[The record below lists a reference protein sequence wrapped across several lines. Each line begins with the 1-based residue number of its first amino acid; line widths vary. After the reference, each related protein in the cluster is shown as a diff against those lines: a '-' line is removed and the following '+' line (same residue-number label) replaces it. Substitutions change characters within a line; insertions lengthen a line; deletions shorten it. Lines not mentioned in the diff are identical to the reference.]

1 VVSQVLE
8 AASGTDPE
16 RAVQR
21 VTAITIL
28 TLAKPDSSLEILR
41 DMASRGP
48 DGSRH
53 VAAGVLANLGEVPPL
68 YPETT
73 EPWLLV
79 DLLTALSGGDNLE
92 EHLSESMLGA
102 IRAHADNLWRSGHPA
117 IADTLEAVAAAIR
130 DSDKALAKQLRK
142 TAYKARAK
150 G

>member
-1 VVSQVLE
+1 ML
-8 AASGTDPE
+8 AAATGTDPE

-21 VTAITIL
+21 VAAIAVLTI
-28 TLAKPDSSLEILR
+28 AQPDSAREILR

-68 YPETT
+68 FPESI

-79 DLLTALSGGDNLE
+79 DLLTALSGDDLE
-92 EHLSESMLGA
+92 EHLSESMLGT
-102 IRAHADNLWRSGHPA
+102 IRAHADNLWRCGNPA
-117 IADTLEAVAAAIR
+117 TADTLEAVAAAIR

-142 TAYKARAK
+142 TAYKARARRE
-150 G
+150 